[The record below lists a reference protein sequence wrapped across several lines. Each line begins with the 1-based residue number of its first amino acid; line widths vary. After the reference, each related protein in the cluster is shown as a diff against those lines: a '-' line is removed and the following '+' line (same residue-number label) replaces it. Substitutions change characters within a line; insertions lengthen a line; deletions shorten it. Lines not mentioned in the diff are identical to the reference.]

1 MANSAYSPLP
11 NEIEGFASAPMVSV
25 ERRQE
30 SSMAVS
36 VFPTARGREQFIGS
50 SNLSNVESQVDEN
63 TPFTSGTRPAGVY
76 LPYLSSF
83 LILSTAV
90 VFYLTDSSDCSQPLS
105 GWIFAYMFRHVSK
118 SILFTRRERLL
129 LVGHDLPPLL
139 IFLLAFVDLAGPV
152 IWTLGG
158 YYIFHTST
166 CNTGLYL
173 YACFL
178 WGLQSMGLLLPCF
191 FLSIVL
197 FCAPCLLW
205 LAPYIIRP
213 NPNTIATGREVMSK
227 LSKVRFHEIDPNDS
241 TTSCSICLGDYVSD
255 EEIIKLPCGHIF
267 HSVCI
272 ESWLGVSQL
281 CPVDR
286 RNVADLVRSSP
297 RTEEV

>member
-11 NEIEGFASAPMVSV
+11 NEIDGFASTPIGSV
-25 ERRQE
+25 DRLQNPT
-30 SSMAVS
+30 MAIS
-36 VFPTARGREQFIGS
+36 VIRTARGREQFIGS
-50 SNLSNVESQVDEN
+50 SNLSNVEGQIDEN
-63 TPFTSGTRPAGVY
+63 TTLTSRTRPAGVY

-83 LILSTAV
+83 FILSTAV

-105 GWIFAYMFRHVSK
+105 GWIFAYMLRHVSK

-129 LVGHDLPPLL
+129 LVGRDLPPLL
-139 IFLLAFVDLAGPV
+139 IFLLALVDLAGPV

-166 CNTGLYL
+166 CNTGLFL

-205 LAPYIIRP
+205 LAPYIVRP

-227 LSKVRFHEIDPNDS
+227 LSKVRFHEIDPNNC

-255 EEIIKLPCGHIF
+255 DEIIKLPCGHMF

-286 RNVADLVRSSP
+286 RNVADLVRSST
-297 RTEEV
+297 RREEV